1 MEKIFHKY
9 RFSSRFWLTASLSL
23 AFVLLASCAPP
34 RPTRD
39 GPPKG
44 NIDVSKIKDATPK
57 KLPKSKYGN
66 PRSYVVHGHRYYVL
80 QSSRGYNKRGIASW
94 YGTKFQGHLTSTR
107 ERYDLYS
114 MTAAS
119 PVLPIPS
126 YVRVTNLANHKSV
139 IVKVNDRGP
148 FATNRIL
155 DLSYVAAKKLGY
167 AGRGTAMV
175 QVTSL
180 DKGGAEQYAR
190 TEHRSHY
197 SRHETRMAHSK
208 HREHHETQLAH
219 GKIYLQLGA
228 FRSYTN
234 AKQLRAR
241 VAHLTHRETIITAR
255 HSGSHEIYRVQ
266 VGPLAGTNEKQ
277 HLQTKLADRGLPHA
291 VTIVN

>member
-9 RFSSRFWLTASLSL
+9 RFSCRWWLSTSLTIAL
-23 AFVLLASCAPP
+23 MLLASCQPP
-34 RPTRD
+34 HRITRD
-39 GPPKG
+39 GPPQG
-44 NIDVSKIKDATPK
+44 NVDLSKIKEPVPK

-66 PRSYVVHGHRYYVL
+66 PRSYVVHGRRYFVL
-80 QSSRGYNKRGIASW
+80 HSSRGYNKRGIASW

-126 YVRVTNLANHKSV
+126 FVRVTNLGNGKSV

-148 FATNRIL
+148 FATDRIL

-167 AGRGTAMV
+167 ASRGTAFV

-180 DKGGAEQYAR
+180 DKNEVQLAR
-190 TEHRSHY
+190 SEHRSRHKTY
-197 SRHETRMAHSK
+197 IARSEHASRTH
-208 HREHHETQLAH
+208 LAR

-228 FRSYTN
+228 FRSFKY
-234 AKQLRAR
+234 AEHLRAR
-241 VAHLTHRETIITAR
+241 VAHLTRRETIITAKNT
-255 HSGSHEIYRVQ
+255 GSHEIYRVQ
-266 VGPLAGTNEKQ
+266 IGPFAGKNEER
-277 HLQTKLADRGLPHA
+277 HLQTKLADRGFPHA
-291 VTIVN
+291 VTIMN

>member
-1 MEKIFHKY
+1 METILHKY
-9 RFSSRFWLTASLSL
+9 RFSCRFWLTAGLGL
-23 AFVLLASCAPP
+23 ALMLLASCAPP

-44 NIDVSKIKDATPK
+44 PIDLNKIKEPTPK

-66 PRSYVVHGHRYYVL
+66 PRSYVVHGRRYFVL
-80 QSSRGYNKRGIASW
+80 ASSRGYNKRGIASW

-126 YVRVTNLANHKSV
+126 YVRVTNLANHRSIV
-139 IVKVNDRGP
+139 VKVNDRGP

-167 AGRGTAMV
+167 ASRGTAMV
-175 QVTSL
+175 QVTAL
-180 DKGGAEQYAR
+180 DTDPQIRYAHLR
-190 TEHRSHY
+190 RHSEH
-197 SRHETRMAHSK
+197 SRHQTQMA
-208 HREHHETQLAH
+208 R

-228 FRSYTN
+228 FRSYAN
-234 AKQLRAR
+234 AKQLKTR
-241 VAHLTHRETIITAR
+241 VAHLTQRETIITAR
-255 HSGSHEIYRVQ
+255 QVGSHEIYRVQ
-266 VGPLAGTNEKQ
+266 VGPLAGLHEKD
-277 HLQTKLADRGLPHA
+277 HLQSKFADRGLPHPL
-291 VTIVN
+291 TIIN